1 MKPTKHGKYAAA
13 HGLYSAESLED
24 TGIPENLRKV
34 LVDNAN
40 ASLSYQTWRSVKSVN
55 RRIIECEMQT
65 GVSMELPWGP
75 TQVQTFSAW
84 CLGKNLRDNTIQNYL
99 SKVSHITR

>member
-34 LVDNAN
+34 LINNAN
-40 ASLSYQTWRSVKSVN
+40 ASLSYQTWR
-55 RRIIECEMQT
+55 
-65 GVSMELPWGP
+65 
-75 TQVQTFSAW
+75 
-84 CLGKNLRDNTIQNYL
+84 
-99 SKVSHITR
+99 